1 MFFPLL
7 NMQIRDVLLLIAKAR
22 YGRLNVSKRDK
33 AFPLCCQL
41 TVILSYT

>member
-1 MFFPLL
+1 MFFPSL
-7 NMQIRDVLLLIAKAR
+7 NMQIRDVLLVIAKAR

-33 AFPLCCQL
+33 AFPTCFQA